1 LSKQKIKQIKHNNYE
16 QEDRSMK
23 KIFTL
28 TVLLISITGF
38 AFAQEQQPDPKQEE
52 KIQALE
58 IAFISRKLDLTP
70 DEAQKFW
77 PIYNEYKKEV
87 RQVTMNERNNPDEIV
102 REQKILDVRKKYS
115 GRFVGVIGQP
125 RMNKFFQAEREFRG
139 VLLNQLKN
147 RPNKPMLQR
156 RNKN

>member
-1 LSKQKIKQIKHNNYE
+1 
-16 QEDRSMK
+16 
-23 KIFTL
+23 
-28 TVLLISITGF
+28 
-38 AFAQEQQPDPKQEE
+38 
-52 KIQALE
+52 
-58 IAFISRKLDLTP
+58 
-70 DEAQKFW
+70 
-77 PIYNEYKKEV
+77 
-87 RQVTMNERNNPDEIV
+87 MNERNNPDEIV

>member
-1 LSKQKIKQIKHNNYE
+1 
-16 QEDRSMK
+16 MK
-23 KIFTL
+23 KIFAL

-38 AFAQEQQPDPKQEE
+38 VFAQEQQPDPKQEE

>member
-1 LSKQKIKQIKHNNYE
+1 
-16 QEDRSMK
+16 MK

-38 AFAQEQQPDPKQEE
+38 VFAQEQQPDPKQEE

>member
-1 LSKQKIKQIKHNNYE
+1 
-16 QEDRSMK
+16 MK
-23 KIFTL
+23 TFFTFL
-28 TVLLISITGF
+28 LALIGFTGITV
-38 AFAQEQQPDPKQEE
+38 AQEQPQPDPKQEE

-77 PIYNEYKKEV
+77 PIYNDYKKDM
-87 RQVTMNERNNPDEIV
+87 RQVMINQKNNPNKDV
-102 REQKILDVRKKYS
+102 VDNEQKMIDVRKKYRD
-115 GRFVGVIGQP
+115 RFVGAIGQP

-156 RNKN
+156 RNRN